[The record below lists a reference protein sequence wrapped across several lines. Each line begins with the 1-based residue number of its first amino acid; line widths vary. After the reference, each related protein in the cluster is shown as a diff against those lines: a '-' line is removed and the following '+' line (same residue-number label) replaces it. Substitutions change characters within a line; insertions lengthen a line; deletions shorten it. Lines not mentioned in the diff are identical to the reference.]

1 MSAAPGPLRRLR
13 HKVEAWAVRAVA
25 WGVPRLSRPAV
36 LRLARVAG
44 WIGYRVD
51 ARGRAT
57 GRENLRVVFPE
68 KDAGW
73 RESVLRASYESFAR
87 TMIDLFWGV
96 NLTAEN
102 WRGHVDM
109 TPDDPGLVD
118 QVSATGAIWCCPH
131 YSNFE
136 WTALVMPWWGFP
148 MTVVAQDFKNPAL
161 TPLFAAARGH
171 SGHTLI
177 SSEGAMLRLFKN
189 LKRGGHSSFL
199 CDLTVRPD
207 QAATIVRAFG
217 LKMST
222 TQLHAALAQR
232 TGRPVVPVMIRPRP
246 DGTYFHHIW
255 PAQTFSPD
263 QPAPEIAQHIW
274 NFFEPVIREHPEG
287 WLWMYKH
294 FRYLPADP
302 EGREYPAYANRSKK
316 FDALE
321 RRIGSPCARGAGGA
335 GGAGGAP
342 AGEGG

>member
-1 MSAAPGPLRRLR
+1 MSGAEPGRLRRLR
-13 HKVEAWAVRAVA
+13 HRVEAWAVRAVA
-25 WGVPRLSRPAV
+25 WGVPRLSRPAA
-36 LRLARVAG
+36 RRWARVAG
-44 WIGYRVD
+44 WIGYMVD

-68 KDAGW
+68 RSAAW
-73 RESVLRASYESFAR
+73 RKSVLRKSYICFAQ

-102 WRGHVDM
+102 WREHFTIV
-109 TPDDPGLVD
+109 PDEPGLPGAVA
-118 QVSATGAIWCCPH
+118 ATGAIWCCPH

-136 WTALVMPWWGFP
+136 WIATVMPWWGVP
-148 MTVVAQDFKNPAL
+148 MMIVAQDFKNSEL
-161 TPLFAAARGH
+161 TPIFAAARGH
-171 SGHTLI
+171 SGQTMI

-207 QAATIVRAFG
+207 QAATVVRAFG
-217 LKMST
+217 LKMSA

-232 TGRPVVPVMIRPRP
+232 TGRPVVPMLTLPQP
-246 DGTYFHHIW
+246 DGTYRLRLW
-255 PAQTFSPD
+255 PAHYFTPE
-263 QPAPEIAQHIW
+263 QPAHQIAQQIW
-274 NFFEPVIREHPEG
+274 DLFEPVIRSQPEG

-294 FRYLPADP
+294 FRHRPADL

-321 RRIGSPCARGAGGA
+321 RGLSTTT
-335 GGAGGAP
+335 
-342 AGEGG
+342 